1 MSIWKANPDL
11 MARLTAAQNH
21 EANLG
26 QDIMTFAGFCDSRE
40 ELLAHVARYELK
52 AAVYVAPVKKKRAR

>member
-11 MARLTAAQNH
+11 MARLTKAQNDP
-21 EANLG
+21 ANIN

-40 ELLAHVARYELK
+40 ELMAHVVRYELK
-52 AAVYVAPVKKKRAR
+52 AAVYVAPKGKRRAA

>member
-11 MARLTAAQNH
+11 MARLAAAQNH
-21 EANLG
+21 PANID

-40 ELLAHVARYELK
+40 ELLAHVVRYELK
-52 AAVYVAPVKKKRAR
+52 AAVYLAPKRHWRAA